1 MDSKSRRVEYN
12 FQKKVTDHLRKE
24 GFNCITQPLSSFPN
38 ILAWRP
44 FLNSD
49 GDTLAINVVSNISG
63 AITTKMVLP
72 FYVSFI
78 ECKIDKKLTKKEKQ
92 AAKLTLEEGRCNAF
106 FVAHRKNKE
115 VLFQEIT
122 LEDEKI
128 VTTLI
133 DKKLPSYI
141 G

>member
-1 MDSKSRRVEYN
+1 MDSKSRRVEHD
-12 FQKKVTDHLRKE
+12 FQKRVTDHLRKE
-24 GFNCITQPLSSFPN
+24 GFNCIAQPMSSFPN

-63 AITTKMVLP
+63 TITTKMVLP
-72 FYVSFI
+72 FYISFI
-78 ECKIDKKLTKKEKQ
+78 ECKIDKKLTKKEKE
-92 AAKLTLEEGRCNAF
+92 AAKLTLKEGRCNTF
-106 FVAHRKNKE
+106 LVAHRKDKE
-115 VLFQEIT
+115 LLFQEIT

-128 VTTLI
+128 VTTSI
-133 DKKLPSYI
+133 EKQLPSYI